1 MRRFGTSPSRMKHLG
16 VARPVF
22 VGFLFLI
29 GVSAASSVALS
40 QSGTSSAL
48 SADVNY
54 RQRELEANP
63 ANAEARA
70 QLAVALERK
79 KDYQGMV
86 TALEGHKDKI
96 GRSGLVLLARAYA
109 KLGRSLDEVTTLELA
124 TARYA
129 KDAQLQTLLANALS
143 RNGKRDAAIE
153 MYYKAKETNPKYIP
167 AYDGLLGE
175 LVKGESRQEA
185 RDLISDMSK
194 RFGAKPRWVSE
205 LCHLFVLDAFQEKAV
220 ETCSKALKVD
230 KNNPMNAVH
239 LATTYREQ
247 NEPDK
252 AKNILI
258 KTATRIKRSEP
269 VQTALGDYFT
279 EKKNF
284 VDAYRWY
291 KAAVKN
297 DSKSFAAQ
305 IGLAQSSLEL
315 QKMEDSLNAF
325 VAACKLNRTAI
336 REFQSGLIRI
346 RNRGDAKWKSQ
357 FEEAI
362 STNCQTSI

>member
-1 MRRFGTSPSRMKHLG
+1 MP
-16 VARPVF
+16 
-22 VGFLFLI
+22 
-29 GVSAASSVALS
+29 ALS
-40 QSGTSSAL
+40 QSGTASAL

-79 KDYQGMV
+79 KDYRGMV
-86 TALEGHKDKI
+86 TTLEGHKDKI
-96 GRSGLVLLARAYA
+96 GRSGLVLLARAYS
-109 KLGRSLDEVTTLELA
+109 KLDRSLDEVTTLELA

-129 KDAQLQTLLANALS
+129 KDAQLQTLLAGAIS

-205 LCHLFVLDAFQEKAV
+205 LCHLYVVDAFHEKAV
-220 ETCSKALKVD
+220 ETCAKAMNVD
-230 KNNPMNAVH
+230 KSNPMNAVH

-247 NEPDK
+247 NEPEK

-269 VQTALGDYFT
+269 IQTALGDYFT

-291 KAAVKN
+291 KAAVKA
-297 DSKSFAAQ
+297 DPKSFQAQ
-305 IGLAQSSLEL
+305 LGLAQSSLEL
-315 QKMEDSLNAF
+315 QKMDDSLNAF
-325 VAACKLNRTAI
+325 IAACKLNRTAI

-346 RNRGDAKWKSQ
+346 RNRGDAKWKTQ

-362 STNCQTSI
+362 SNNCQTSI

>member
-1 MRRFGTSPSRMKHLG
+1 MSE
-16 VARPVF
+16 ARLVF
-22 VGFLFLI
+22 VGITLVTWIFGL
-29 GVSAASSVALS
+29 SPQALS
-40 QSGTSSAL
+40 QTGTASAL

-79 KDYQGMV
+79 KDFQGMI
-86 TALEGHKDKI
+86 TLLEGHKDKI
-96 GRSGLVLLARAYA
+96 GRSGLVLLARAYG
-109 KLGRSLDEVTTLELA
+109 KQGRSLDEVTTLELA

-129 KDAQLQTLLANALS
+129 KDAQLQTLLAGAIS
-143 RNGKRDAAIE
+143 RNGKREAAIE
-153 MYYKAKETNPKYIP
+153 MFYKAKETNPKYIP
-167 AYDGLLGE
+167 AYDGLLQE

-185 RDLISDMSK
+185 RDLISDMK
-194 RFGAKPRWVSE
+194 KKFGAKPRWVSE
-205 LCHLFVLDAFQEKAV
+205 LCHLFVLDAFHEKAV
-220 ETCSKALKVD
+220 ETCTLAMKVD
-230 KNNPMNAVH
+230 KSNPMNSVH

-247 NEPDK
+247 NEPEK

-258 KTATRIKRSEP
+258 KTATRIKKSEP

-297 DSKSFAAQ
+297 DPKSFAAQ

-315 QKMEDSLNAF
+315 QKMDDSLNAF
-325 VAACKLNRTAI
+325 IAACKLNRTAI

-362 STNCQTSI
+362 SNNCQTSI